1 MSLKVPQEII
11 GLLATIEE
19 SISSLDEMD
28 FAGKLSAAI
37 MNRNDL
43 SLEER
48 RGAFAEIEALRFQR
62 VRDGEQSAWGI
73 YWSDLSSGVTSDG
86 KAFHS
91 PDILD
96 VDEEIILHWIT
107 RAQMAK
113 HPVLTARYADLAW
126 EVGRYLKQRTK
137 NGDTAVGQ
145 TVSID
150 IPFLLVQLAIDAYL
164 EVIEN
169 NLYSDE
175 YDAWYMLDRAIG
187 LAISINDVS
196 RTKKAKVALFTL
208 YRQLEKTGVRF
219 MWWRFDDIVWNYTKS
234 LVLDATEQQE
244 VITLLEQT
252 LAISTDI
259 SKPERFDPHNATS
272 AADRLARRMTKANE
286 PEKANNAIKLNLRD

>member
-11 GLLATIEE
+11 SLLATIEE

-48 RGAFAEIEALRFQR
+48 RGAFAEIEALRFQH

-113 HPVLTARYADLAW
+113 HPVLIARYADLAW
-126 EVGRYLKQRTK
+126 EIGRYLKQK
-137 NGDTAVGQ
+137 N
-145 TVSID
+145 
-150 IPFLLVQLAIDAYL
+150 
-164 EVIEN
+164 
-169 NLYSDE
+169 
-175 YDAWYMLDRAIG
+175 
-187 LAISINDVS
+187 
-196 RTKKAKVALFTL
+196 
-208 YRQLEKTGVRF
+208 
-219 MWWRFDDIVWNYTKS
+219 
-234 LVLDATEQQE
+234 
-244 VITLLEQT
+244 
-252 LAISTDI
+252 
-259 SKPERFDPHNATS
+259 
-272 AADRLARRMTKANE
+272 
-286 PEKANNAIKLNLRD
+286 